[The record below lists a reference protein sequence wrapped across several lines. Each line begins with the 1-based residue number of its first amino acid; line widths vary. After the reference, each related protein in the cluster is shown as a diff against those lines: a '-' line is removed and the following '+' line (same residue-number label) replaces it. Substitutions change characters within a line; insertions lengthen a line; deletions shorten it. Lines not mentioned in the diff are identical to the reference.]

1 MGEGGMAGC
10 GFSAFSLDSKDP
22 TQPYRLNHPFTQQ
35 PQNRPLVSSSI
46 RTFFQ
51 KQSLIHSNLDFLA
64 AEFWVVGGTTW
75 LLDILRFTYKVKF
88 HKEVEAE
95 ELASPFSFSTKRSKK
110 RRSDQTET
118 TNFARIAR
126 EFHNLVVP
134 KIEPVDKVS
143 LDALRTKSQSKKPK
157 DSAEDDHSKK
167 K

>member
-1 MGEGGMAGC
+1 MRGSEVTHRVGEDGMGEGGMAGC

-75 LLDILRFTYKVKF
+75 LLDILRFTYKFPHGFQNAFSILILSALLLIKF
-88 HKEVEAE
+88 VELSQVE
-95 ELASPFSFSTKRSKK
+95 SISLWQIELLFLCPF
-110 RRSDQTET
+110 
-118 TNFARIAR
+118 
-126 EFHNLVVP
+126 VC
-134 KIEPVDKVS
+134 S
-143 LDALRTKSQSKKPK
+143 LNSNSQS
-157 DSAEDDHSKK
+157 H
-167 K
+167 

>member
-95 ELASPFSFSTKRSKK
+95 ELASPFSFSTKRRNPDSGRKN
-110 RRSDQTET
+110 TL
-118 TNFARIAR
+118 
-126 EFHNLVVP
+126 HCHLLVYNSV
-134 KIEPVDKVS
+134 
-143 LDALRTKSQSKKPK
+143 
-157 DSAEDDHSKK
+157 H
-167 K
+167 